1 MRIVG
6 VPGGPAEKAI
16 TAGPRPTDGDGD
28 AAHTAHTAHTDG
40 VSGDGLRGDR
50 SSGDP
55 SGDLPG
61 DGAYGDGPEARRLR
75 VSGLWRLLRG
85 HGRLVGIAT
94 ALTMIGTVLGVAQP
108 LLVKDVID
116 LAQAGGVPGS
126 LIMLLFALFVGQ
138 ALADTI
144 GNYLL
149 ERAGQSILLGLRIRL
164 IDHLLRLRIGV
175 YDRRRTG
182 DLISRANTDTT
193 LVREAVAYSFST
205 AVTSVIGVIGAVV
218 MMVWLNA
225 FLFLFVLLA
234 AVVAGVMVLGV
245 LVRIRI
251 TSERGQASIGS
262 MTADLERALTTI
274 RTVRAS
280 RAERRES
287 ERIAGHARDAYRAGV
302 RMAALDSIVAPA
314 VQLAVQGSV
323 LVVLLVGG
331 VLVARGSTSL
341 GDLVAFLLYA
351 TYLVIPLSDLFEVA
365 GTIQRGMG
373 GLRRVDAVFA
383 LPREPDTAGIAGQRP
398 GRDGPGPQA
407 IRPAGRSG
415 DGGRAVEQARDT
427 PVVEFRN
434 VWFGY
439 SGEPVLRDVSF
450 TVPPRGHIALVGRS
464 GAGKSTVFQLIER
477 FYEPDRGRILFGG
490 RDVDTLDRAAART
503 WVNLVE
509 QQTPVLQGTLRDN
522 IIYAAPAA
530 TEDELR
536 WAISTAGL
544 ADLVARI
551 PDRLDTEVGDH
562 GVLLSGGE
570 RQRVAIARALLAR
583 PAVLLM
589 DEPTSQMDSLTE
601 RALTRAIR
609 EISASSALLVIAHRI
624 STVRAA
630 DRIIVLDEGKVAATG
645 RHEELV
651 RLSPLYRGLA
661 SVQLD
666 ADPDLAVGTTP

>member
-1 MRIVG
+1 MRIIG
-6 VPGGPAEKAI
+6 LPGGPAERTT
-16 TAGPRPTDGDGD
+16 TARPRPTDSDGD
-28 AAHTAHTAHTDG
+28 AAHTDG
-40 VSGDGLRGDR
+40 VPGERLQGDG
-50 SSGDP
+50 P
-55 SGDLPG
+55 SG
-61 DGAYGDGPEARRLR
+61 DGAYEDGSQAGELRLR
-75 VSGLWRLLRG
+75 GLWRLLRG
-85 HGRLVGIAT
+85 HGSLVGIAT
-94 ALTMIGTVLGVAQP
+94 ALTVVGTVLGVAQP

-126 LIMLLFALFVGQ
+126 LILLLFALFVGQ
-138 ALADTI
+138 ALTDTL

-149 ERAGQSILLGLRIRL
+149 ERAGQGILLDLRIRL
-164 IDHLLRLRIGV
+164 VDHLLRLRIGV
-175 YDRRRTG
+175 YDRRRIG

-205 AVTSVIGVIGAVV
+205 VVTSVIGVIGAVV
-218 MMVWLNA
+218 MMVWLDA
-225 FLFLFVLLA
+225 LLFLLVLLA

-245 LVRIRI
+245 MVRIRI

-287 ERIAGHARDAYRAGV
+287 ARIAGHARDAYRAGV
-302 RMAALDSIVAPA
+302 RMAALDSVVAPA
-314 VQLAVQGSV
+314 IQLAVQGSV

-383 LPREPDTAGIAGQRP
+383 LPREPDTAGAAERRPDP
-398 GRDGPGPQA
+398 GRDGPGPRA
-407 IRPAGRSG
+407 LRPAGRHGRQLG
-415 DGGRAVEQARDT
+415 DGQAVEQAGDT
-427 PVVEFRN
+427 PAVEFRN

-477 FYEPDRGRILFGG
+477 FYEPDRGTILFGG
-490 RDVDTLDRAAART
+490 RDVDILDRATART

-522 IIYAAPAA
+522 IVYAAPDA

-601 RALTRAIR
+601 RALTRAMR
-609 EISASSALLVIAHRI
+609 QVSASHALLVIAHRI

-645 RHEELV
+645 HHEHLMRV
-651 RLSPLYRGLA
+651 SPLYQELA
-661 SVQLD
+661 SSRLD
-666 ADPDLAVGTTP
+666 ADPDLGRGRP